1 MNIIHIE
8 NIIRSKDKRKTLIIR
23 NIPNMYTLTLLLNEI
38 YTNYYLKIGVVYLPQ
53 DYINNSNQGFGF
65 INFLEHMH
73 LIMFFEEFVDK
84 KWNCFNS
91 NKRCQ
96 LAYSKCQ
103 GKNELT
109 KYIHKKLGISSHYA

>member
-53 DYINNSNQGFGF
+53 DYINNSN
-65 INFLEHMH
+65 
-73 LIMFFEEFVDK
+73 
-84 KWNCFNS
+84 
-91 NKRCQ
+91 
-96 LAYSKCQ
+96 
-103 GKNELT
+103 
-109 KYIHKKLGISSHYA
+109 